1 MDQDRNR
8 RNMPERWEDLGLSNN
23 FIFQKVMLNE
33 KLCKKILSEILGKEV
48 VRIDYSAYEQTIEIR
63 NDAKG
68 IRLDV
73 YIKDQE
79 DVVYNVE
86 IQNSDQNNLPKRS
99 RYYHDLIDLDL
110 LEKGDEYETLNNSF
124 VIFICTFDLFKKD
137 YYKYTFINKC
147 EEIEGLNLGDGSTT
161 IFMNT
166 EGHIGDVSADCKAFL
181 KGVKGQFTENE
192 FSAILE
198 EEVKKVKENKKW
210 RKEYMFMSVLL
221 RDAEKEAERKGMEK
235 GMKQGLEKGMK
246 QGLEKGRAEAEKLAI
261 KKMLKKLSVD
271 EVIQLGYAKELVM
284 EISKES

>member
-1 MDQDRNR
+1 MS
-8 RNMPERWEDLGLSNN
+8 EKWEDLGLSNN

-48 VRIDYSAYEQTIEIR
+48 VKVDYSAYEKTIDIR
-63 NDAKG
+63 DDAKG

-79 DVVYNVE
+79 KTIYNVE
-86 IQNSDQNNLPKRS
+86 IQNSNKRNLPKRS

-110 LEKGDEYETLNNSF
+110 IEKGEEYENLNHSF

-147 EEIEGLNLGDGSTT
+147 EEVKGLELKDGSTT

-166 EGHIGDVSADCKAFL
+166 EGHLGDISADCKAFL
-181 KGVKGQFTENE
+181 KSIKGQFTENE
-192 FSAILE
+192 FSAILKK
-198 EEVKKVKENKKW
+198 EVTRVKENKKW

-221 RDAEKEAERKGMEK
+221 RDAEKDAEERGMQKGMEK
-235 GMKQGLEKGMK
+235 GMEKGMQK
-246 QGLEKGRAEAEKLAI
+246 GMEKGREQGLQQGRVEAERIAI
-261 KKMLKKLSVD
+261 RNMLKKLSVED
-271 EVIQLGYAKELVM
+271 VVQLGYERELVVK
-284 EISKES
+284 ISKES